1 MALKD
6 RIQELLDA
14 GFKKGELAKAAGKT
28 SAAVTHWLNGSTSDI
43 KSDSAA
49 GLQALTGY
57 SSVWLS
63 TGKGPKKIAVGNVTT
78 ARPRKKV
85 PLISWVKAGSWGEV
99 EDFFN
104 VGEADVWEEAFDSNP
119 SDNAFALR
127 VEGDSMTSPNPNE
140 LTFPEGTIIIVDPQ
154 RAASAGDFVVA
165 KDVATQMA
173 TFKKLTYDAGRWFLR
188 PLNPIYQAYEID
200 DPAIRVIGRVVE
212 YRRGGKL

>member
-14 GFKKGELAKAAGKT
+14 GFKKGELAKAAGKS
-28 SAAVTHWLNGSTSDI
+28 SAAVTHWLNGSTIEI

-63 TGKGPKKIAVGNVTT
+63 TGKGPKKISVGNVTM

-104 VGEADVWEEAFDSNP
+104 AGEAEHWEEAFESNP
-119 SDNAFALR
+119 GDSSFALR

-140 LTFPEGTIIIVDPQ
+140 LTFPEGTIIIVDPS

-165 KDVATQMA
+165 KDVSTQMA

-200 DPAIRVIGRVVE
+200 DPSIRVIGRVVE